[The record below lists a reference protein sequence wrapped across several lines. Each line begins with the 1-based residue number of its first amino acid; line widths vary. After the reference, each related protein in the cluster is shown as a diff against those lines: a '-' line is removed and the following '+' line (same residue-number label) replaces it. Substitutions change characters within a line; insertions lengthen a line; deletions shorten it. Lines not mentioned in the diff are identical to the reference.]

1 MSVGAARTAKGA
13 PNARNIRAALNSV
26 NPRTPPLLGN
36 LPLIQRLK
44 TRSGELP
51 QPLKAARLR
60 GSRESG
66 GGMLRDAFSERLKQ
80 AMRAKDTRTLSTVR
94 LILAGLKERDVEARG
109 SGNQDGIP
117 EPEILRLLQGMVKQ
131 RRESIAL
138 YRQGN
143 RSELAQQEEEEIAII
158 ESFLPKQMNEEE
170 IAAAAKKA
178 IAEPD
183 AAGSKDTGKVMGLL
197 RERHAGVLDMA
208 RAGAVVKQLLG

>member
-1 MSVGAARTAKGA
+1 
-13 PNARNIRAALNSV
+13 
-26 NPRTPPLLGN
+26 
-36 LPLIQRLK
+36 
-44 TRSGELP
+44 
-51 QPLKAARLR
+51 
-60 GSRESG
+60 
-66 GGMLRDAFSERLKQ
+66 MLRDAFSERLKQ

-109 SGNQDGIP
+109 SRNQAGIP

-158 ESFLPKQMNEEE
+158 ESFLPKQMSEEE

-178 IAEPD
+178 IAETD
-183 AAGSKDTGKVMGLL
+183 SAGIKDMGKVMGLL

>member
-1 MSVGAARTAKGA
+1 
-13 PNARNIRAALNSV
+13 
-26 NPRTPPLLGN
+26 
-36 LPLIQRLK
+36 
-44 TRSGELP
+44 
-51 QPLKAARLR
+51 
-60 GSRESG
+60 
-66 GGMLRDAFSERLKQ
+66 MLRDAFSERLKQ

-178 IAEPD
+178 IAETD
-183 AAGSKDTGKVMGLL
+183 AAGIKDMGKVMGLL